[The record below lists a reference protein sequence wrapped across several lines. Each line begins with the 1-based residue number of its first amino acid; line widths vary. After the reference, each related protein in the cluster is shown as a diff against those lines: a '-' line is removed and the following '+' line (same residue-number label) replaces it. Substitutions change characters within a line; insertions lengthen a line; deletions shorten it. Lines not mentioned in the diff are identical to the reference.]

1 MNRWTKLT
9 SRVVAS
15 LTLLVFAT
23 ATVAQDYDLIELEP
37 PGFEIAQYA
46 TRHQ

>member
-1 MNRWTKLT
+1 MNRWTKFMSPL
-9 SRVVAS
+9 VAS
-15 LTLLVFAT
+15 LTLLAFAT